1 MNYPNMVDARKRGK
15 EEVKYIYED
24 RNYNEVFKGKKYFIK
39 TYGCQMNVHDS
50 EEIKKILENLGYTEI
65 EDYEQ
70 ADLII
75 LNTCA
80 IRENAH
86 DKVFGFLGRC
96 KHLKK
101 TNKDLILGLCG
112 CMAQEENVVKE
123 IREKHKYI
131 DIVFGTHNMNE
142 LPDMLMNFYGKQS
155 INVYSKEGDVIEFG
169 NLYKRDSKITAW
181 VNIMYGCDKF
191 CTYCI
196 VPYTRGKQRSR
207 KSEDIL
213 KEVKELKEQGYKEIT
228 LLGQNVNAYGK
239 DLDGE
244 IEFGELLEKV
254 SDIGIERIRFVT
266 SHPWDFTDKMI
277 DVIASRENIMPYIHL
292 PLQSG
297 SNKILKLM
305 GRRYTKEEYLE
316 LFNKIRNKVKNAS
329 ITTDIIVA
337 FPGETEE
344 DFNDTLDVVNTC
356 KYDGAFTFIYSPRE
370 NTPAAKMKNDLTE
383 SEKEDRLH
391 RLNELV
397 NKYSKESNERML
409 NTIQKVLVIGVSEKD
424 SNKVC
429 GYTENM
435 KLVNVTAPMDT
446 IGQIINVKITDAKSF
461 SLDGE
466 IIEN

>member
-1 MNYPNMVDARKRGK
+1 MNYPNMADARKRGK
-15 EEVKYIYED
+15 EEVKYLYEN
-24 RNYNEVFKGKKYFIK
+24 RNYNEIFKGKKYFIK

-50 EEIKKILENLGYTEI
+50 EEIKKILDNLGYSEV

-70 ADLII
+70 ADIII

-142 LPDMLMNFYGKQS
+142 LPDMLTNFYGKQS

-213 KEVKELKEQGYKEIT
+213 KEVRELKEQGYKEVT

-244 IEFGELLEKV
+244 IEFSKLLELV
-254 SDIGIERIRFVT
+254 SDTGIERIRFVT

-277 DVIASRENIMPYIHL
+277 DVIAKRDNIMPYIHL

-316 LFNKIRNKVKNAS
+316 LYKKIRDKVKNAS

-337 FPGETEE
+337 FPGETES
-344 DFNDTLDVVNTC
+344 DFEDTLDVVNTC

-383 SEKEDRLH
+383 EEKENRLH
-391 RLNELV
+391 RLNEII
-397 NKYSKESNERML
+397 NKYSKDSNERML
-409 NTIQKVLVIGVSEKD
+409 NTIQKVLVTGISEKD
-424 SNKVC
+424 ETKVC

-435 KLVNVTAPMDT
+435 KLVNVKAPIDT
-446 IGQIINVKITDAKSF
+446 IGQIIDVKITEAKSF

-466 IIEN
+466 II